1 MAAISLSLTHS
12 LLCVSLSLSLS
23 IILVVRAAVV
33 AQAVEQQISV
43 RAGWV
48 RIPGLPSAF
57 FGRICLFL
65 AGRWVFLLE

>member
-12 LLCVSLSLSLS
+12 LLCSSLSLS

-43 RAGWV
+43 RAGRV
-48 RIPGLPSAF
+48 QIPD
-57 FGRICLFL
+57 
-65 AGRWVFLLE
+65 